1 MKGKLVVV
9 LLSSLLLG
17 AAPPQTR
24 KEIRIQ
30 DFSKDYVLVG
40 ALFHPLGEHMTL
52 EGDYFG
58 PPAMTKS
65 GLYVDAI
72 LGMKFSD
79 PPVIIHLDDGQP
91 GIRLEKGKRYRL
103 RGYETGRYSGE
114 ARVQMNW
121 KLEDVK

>member
-1 MKGKLVVV
+1 
-9 LLSSLLLG
+9 
-17 AAPPQTR
+17 
-24 KEIRIQ
+24 
-30 DFSKDYVLVG
+30 
-40 ALFHPLGEHMTL
+40 MTL

-114 ARVQMNW
+114 PDDPENPPTKEQLAQRQMAGPYTLRFETRFHVT
-121 KLEDVK
+121 KAEEVGPAKGVAH